1 MVNLSGEVASG
12 ASQPTGSASGT
23 SNTNAAA
30 ACVCLT
36 RARDRNY
43 VEVVDLTFVSFCGE
57 PLDMIHSF
65 ETWLDGRELLR
76 VVAHRLKKGIAT
88 MALSNGTEP
97 LRSEYPLSE
106 QGINTDTNLTVT
118 YLLEPRAHDGIQ
130 ECDTCGFLRFCH
142 FGYAWA
148 PAIQEYDAVL
158 SVCEPCGGR
167 PHPAV
172 LG

>member
-1 MVNLSGEVASG
+1 MVNLSGEAASG

-30 ACVCLT
+30 
-36 RARDRNY
+36 DRNY

-65 ETWLDGRELLR
+65 ETSKDGRELLQ
-76 VVAHRLKKGIAT
+76 VVAQRLKKNIAT
-88 MALSNGTEP
+88 VALSNGTQP

-130 ECDTCGFLRFCH
+130 ECDRCGFVRFCY

-148 PAIQEYDAVL
+148 PASQEYEAVL
-158 SVCEPCGGR
+158 SMCEPCGGR
-167 PHPAV
+167 PSL